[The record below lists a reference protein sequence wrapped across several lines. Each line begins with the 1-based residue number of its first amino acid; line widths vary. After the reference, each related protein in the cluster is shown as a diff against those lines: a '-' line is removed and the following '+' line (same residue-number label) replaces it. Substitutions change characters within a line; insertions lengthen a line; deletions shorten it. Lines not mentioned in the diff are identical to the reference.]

1 MFTPNFWRMRRFS
14 ESVPE
19 ILRLQQEMN
28 RLFSSAGQSA
38 SIDYPAINVW
48 EKDGAAVVTA
58 ELPGM
63 NIENIDIS
71 VTDNVLTISGTKKA
85 QELKD
90 GEIFL
95 RQERI
100 PGSFQRSVQ
109 LPFRIASAEVDA
121 KYEKGVLIVTL
132 PRLKEDL
139 PKKIKINVN

>member
-1 MFTPNFWRMRRFS
+1 MLTPSLWRMRRFS
-14 ESVPE
+14 DSVPE

-28 RLFSSAGQSA
+28 RLFSGAGQSA
-38 SIDYPAINVW
+38 SIDYPAINLW

-71 VTDNVLTISGTKKA
+71 VTDNVLTISGTREE
-85 QELKD
+85 QEIKD
-90 GEIFL
+90 GENYL

-109 LPFRIASAEVDA
+109 LPFRIEAKEVDA
-121 KYEKGVLIVTL
+121 KYEKGILVVTL
-132 PRLKEDL
+132 PRLKQDL

>member
-1 MFTPNFWRMRRFS
+1 MFTPGFWRMRRFS

-85 QELKD
+85 QELND
-90 GEIFL
+90 GESFL
-95 RQERI
+95 RQERM

-109 LPFRIASAEVDA
+109 LPFRIASTEVDA